1 MNYSI
6 KINEFEGPLDLLLH
20 LIKESSID
28 IYDISIED
36 ITKDY
41 LEYINSMEKLDIE
54 VESSYLVMASELLLI
69 KSNSLLPKE
78 KSELD
83 NEEEDEEIT
92 RENLINRLIEYQ
104 KYKELTKKFKKLESK
119 RRDIYTKSPSN
130 MTNIT
135 DTKLKNDTDISID
148 DLVEAFQKFLIRK
161 DQEKPLNTKIT
172 NKEYSVKLRKKD
184 IKTYLLNNKR
194 AEFTELFD
202 NYSKDYIIVTFLSIL
217 ELVKEQEIDL
227 EQEHNFAPIYIEL
240 IES

>member
-41 LEYINSMEKLDIE
+41 LDYINSMEKLDIE

-104 KYKELTKKFKKLESK
+104 KYKELTKEFKKLESK

-148 DLVEAFQKFLIRK
+148 DLVEALQKFLIRK

-184 IKTYLLNNKR
+184 IKTYLSNNKR

>member
-1 MNYSI
+1 LNYSI

-41 LEYINSMEKLDIE
+41 LDYINSMEKLDIE

-83 NEEEDEEIT
+83 NEEDDEEIT

>member
-41 LEYINSMEKLDIE
+41 LDYINSMEKLDIE

-69 KSNSLLPKE
+69 KSNSLLQKE

>member
-36 ITKDY
+36 VTKDY
-41 LEYINSMEKLDIE
+41 LDYINSMEKLDIE

>member
-41 LEYINSMEKLDIE
+41 LDYINSMEKLDIE

-148 DLVEAFQKFLIRK
+148 DLVEAFQKF
-161 DQEKPLNTKIT
+161 

>member
-41 LEYINSMEKLDIE
+41 LDYINSMEKLDIE

-104 KYKELTKKFKKLESK
+104 KYKELTKEFKKLESK

-184 IKTYLLNNKR
+184 IKTYLSNNKR

>member
-41 LEYINSMEKLDIE
+41 LDYINSMEKLDIE

-104 KYKELTKKFKKLESK
+104 KYEELTKKFKKLESK

>member
-41 LEYINSMEKLDIE
+41 LDYINSMEKLDIE

-104 KYKELTKKFKKLESK
+104 KYKELTKEFKKLESK

-135 DTKLKNDTDISID
+135 DTKLKNDTDIRID

>member
-41 LEYINSMEKLDIE
+41 LDYINSMEKLDIE

-78 KSELD
+78 KSEL
-83 NEEEDEEIT
+83 NSEEEDEEIT

-104 KYKELTKKFKKLESK
+104 KYKELTKEFKKLESK

-130 MTNIT
+130 MANIT

>member
-41 LEYINSMEKLDIE
+41 LDYINSMEKLDIE

-83 NEEEDEEIT
+83 NEEDDEEIT

-148 DLVEAFQKFLIRK
+148 DLVEAFRKFLIRK

>member
-20 LIKESSID
+20 LIKELSID

-41 LEYINSMEKLDIE
+41 LDYINSMEKLDIE

>member
-20 LIKESSID
+20 LIKESAID

-41 LEYINSMEKLDIE
+41 LDYINSMEKLDIE

-119 RRDIYTKSPSN
+119 RHDIYTKSPSN

>member
-41 LEYINSMEKLDIE
+41 LDYINSMEKLDIE

-69 KSNSLLPKE
+69 KSTSLLPKE

>member
-41 LEYINSMEKLDIE
+41 LDYINSMEKLDIE

-78 KSELD
+78 KSGLD

>member
-41 LEYINSMEKLDIE
+41 LDYINSMEKLDIE

-83 NEEEDEEIT
+83 NEEDDEEIT

-227 EQEHNFAPIYIEL
+227 EQEHNCAPIYIEL

>member
-41 LEYINSMEKLDIE
+41 LDYINSMEKLDIE

-104 KYKELTKKFKKLESK
+104 KYKELTKEFKKLESK

-184 IKTYLLNNKR
+184 IKTYLSNNKR
-194 AEFTELFD
+194 AEFTEHFD
-202 NYSKDYIIVTFLSIL
+202 NNSKDYIIVTFLSIL

>member
-41 LEYINSMEKLDIE
+41 LDYINSMEKLDIE

-83 NEEEDEEIT
+83 NEEDDEEIT

>member
-41 LEYINSMEKLDIE
+41 LDYINSMEKLDIE

-130 MTNIT
+130 MTTIT

>member
-41 LEYINSMEKLDIE
+41 LDYINSMEKLDIE
-54 VESSYLVMASELLLI
+54 VESSYLVIASELLLI

>member
-41 LEYINSMEKLDIE
+41 LDYINSMEKLDIE

-104 KYKELTKKFKKLESK
+104 KYKELTKEFKKLESK

-135 DTKLKNDTDISID
+135 DTKLKNDTDIRID

-184 IKTYLLNNKR
+184 IKTYLLNNNR

>member
-1 MNYSI
+1 
-6 KINEFEGPLDLLLH
+6 
-20 LIKESSID
+20 
-28 IYDISIED
+28 
-36 ITKDY
+36 
-41 LEYINSMEKLDIE
+41 
-54 VESSYLVMASELLLI
+54 
-69 KSNSLLPKE
+69 
-78 KSELD
+78 
-83 NEEEDEEIT
+83 
-92 RENLINRLIEYQ
+92 
-104 KYKELTKKFKKLESK
+104 
-119 RRDIYTKSPSN
+119 

>member
-41 LEYINSMEKLDIE
+41 LDYINSMEKLDIV

-83 NEEEDEEIT
+83 NEEDDEEIT

>member
-1 MNYSI
+1 MN
-6 KINEFEGPLDLLLH
+6 
-20 LIKESSID
+20 
-28 IYDISIED
+28 
-36 ITKDY
+36 
-41 LEYINSMEKLDIE
+41 
-54 VESSYLVMASELLLI
+54 
-69 KSNSLLPKE
+69 
-78 KSELD
+78 
-83 NEEEDEEIT
+83 
-92 RENLINRLIEYQ
+92 ENKHTN
-104 KYKELTKKFKKLESK
+104 K
-119 RRDIYTKSPSN
+119 RHDIYTKSPSN

>member
-41 LEYINSMEKLDIE
+41 LDYINSMEKLDIE

-104 KYKELTKKFKKLESK
+104 KYKELTKEFKKLESK

>member
-41 LEYINSMEKLDIE
+41 LDYINSMEKLDIE

-83 NEEEDEEIT
+83 NEEDDEEIT

-184 IKTYLLNNKR
+184 IKTYLLNKKQ
-194 AEFTELFD
+194 AEFTERFY

>member
-41 LEYINSMEKLDIE
+41 LDYINSMEKLDIE

>member
-41 LEYINSMEKLDIE
+41 LDYINSMEKLDIE

-104 KYKELTKKFKKLESK
+104 KYKELTKEFKKLESK

-172 NKEYSVKLRKKD
+172 NKEYRVKLRKKD
-184 IKTYLLNNKR
+184 SKIIKKINVSPAKCQ
-194 AEFTELFD
+194 
-202 NYSKDYIIVTFLSIL
+202 S
-217 ELVKEQEIDL
+217 
-227 EQEHNFAPIYIEL
+227 
-240 IES
+240 

>member
-41 LEYINSMEKLDIE
+41 LDYINSMEKLDIE

-69 KSNSLLPKE
+69 KSNSLFPKE

>member
-41 LEYINSMEKLDIE
+41 LDYINSMEKLDIE

-83 NEEEDEEIT
+83 NEEDDEEIT

-130 MTNIT
+130 MTNRT

>member
-41 LEYINSMEKLDIE
+41 LDYINSMEKLDIE

-184 IKTYLLNNKR
+184 IKTYLSNNKR

>member
-41 LEYINSMEKLDIE
+41 LDYINSMEKLDIE

-104 KYKELTKKFKKLESK
+104 KYKELTKEFKKLESK

-184 IKTYLLNNKR
+184 IKTYL
-194 AEFTELFD
+194 
-202 NYSKDYIIVTFLSIL
+202 SK
-217 ELVKEQEIDL
+217 
-227 EQEHNFAPIYIEL
+227 
-240 IES
+240 

>member
-20 LIKESSID
+20 LIKESAID

-41 LEYINSMEKLDIE
+41 LDYINSMEKLDIE

-104 KYKELTKKFKKLESK
+104 KYKELTKEFKKLESK